1 MRTDRLAGRKD
12 TRRDSRLEACD
23 HHVDRGLAVPPEL
36 VELGWRPEEVI
47 WEDRRRRLNPLASF
61 AICGVC
67 LGTRPRNQ
75 TRSGRVVL

>member
-12 TRRDSRLEACD
+12 TLRDSRLEACD
-23 HHVDRGLAVPPEL
+23 HHVDRELEIPPEL

-61 AICGVC
+61 VIYGVC
-67 LGTRPRNQ
+67 PDTHPRNQ
-75 TRSGRVVL
+75 IRSGRVVL